1 MCCSAVQ
8 SVYGVEGLG
17 GRQSGWGGVWGG
29 WSLRKCCCSHFQ
41 SCYEH
46 MQGRELLNRRIN
58 RSLTLDLHNA
68 VVRRSQSSEL
78 HWNLFFWPPHNLLCA
93 ISLIS
98 ISTALALIIFKQHK
112 VRYCWSV
119 HFFSSPSGEAD
130 TQMSQSAAAPRAQ
143 GCASPASAAEF
154 RPALWSCCCC
164 CCDIWIHCEIM
175 FIFLPPLP
183 WKCMNLC
190 RTVRRCWARGA
201 KKLVD
206 CLKEWICLFGKRPPT
221 ISDSDGQW
229 NSCFFACFSF
239 EFISSLR
246 LMIMCAIIIQFIVY

>member
-17 GRQSGWGGVWGG
+17 GRQGG
-29 WSLRKCCCSHFQ
+29 WRSWWGWALRKCCFSHFQ

-58 RSLTLDLHNA
+58 RSLTLDLRNA

-98 ISTALALIIFKQHK
+98 IITALAFIIFKQHK

-119 HFFSSPSGEAD
+119 HFFSSD

-143 GCASPASAAEF
+143 GCTSPGSAAEF
-154 RPALWSCCCC
+154 RPVLWSCCCC
-164 CCDIWIHCEIM
+164 RCRCDMWIHCEIM
-175 FIFLPPLP
+175 FIFLPSLP

-206 CLKEWICLFGKRPPT
+206 CLKEQICLFGKRPPT

-229 NSCFFACFSF
+229 NSCFLLFLFGFSV
-239 EFISSLR
+239 EFISSLS
-246 LMIMCAIIIQFIVY
+246 LMIMCVIIIEFIMY